1 MNKLFPYVLYRICGI
16 NFDIWEKYRL
26 NTANII
32 SLRTML
38 QKDILHPNITFSLPS
53 SSLLFAEKVEE
64 WAKKNPA
71 FFRKRERQTE
81 RTALKYLSRAS
92 AKASP
97 FAAFTTLQII
107 DNQSYIDIIFQN
119 KSNLN
124 IKYLSIIYEFLP
136 KIRVIRNQLLVTL
149 NDTCFSE
156 NGNILFIQNEK
167 NEERLQILEQDEIVV
182 FFLDFFKNKEK
193 ITFSDLCWY
202 LDDENAENFL
212 LQLLEIGFLSW
223 QMPFTKHYNAI
234 SIVTELLK
242 KVENDILE
250 NEKEVF
256 ERLNSILKRLNS
268 GNFIDFGLRKEELF
282 YHDIASN
289 HTELKD
295 YDKELSPFYNNTA
308 DIFYQLQKIVYPLYK
323 SELSCKIDFV
333 LTKNKSKNLKIS
345 ELYKHVFHN
354 EKVLKIKPF
363 ISDEKQ
369 NQLLDFFEKKI
380 PISDVYDVN
389 ITNNL
394 IEEIAIFVTSI
405 FERNDNLLSP
415 SANLILQPF
424 RENGDYKAVL
434 NGASIGFGKQFAR
447 FLPMFDE
454 KVTSDFKN
462 ENTNS
467 KVRLA
472 ELNDAS
478 FFNGNQHP
486 NLVATGINTPNT
498 LPFSEQNIL
507 ANHLIIKKLDNE
519 WVLFDTEKNERV
531 IPLDLGIEHP
541 AFRSPYYQLL
551 HHFSY
556 KIANFRIF
564 NDYINVQYP
573 KHKKPRISIDNQLV
587 TQRMTWFFEVSALPF
602 LQKNQSESDYFYAV
616 QKWQKMHD
624 LPNLVYV
631 SIPHFQPENN
641 QINSDA
647 APQGDDYKPQM
658 IDFQNPMLISLFAR
672 IVKKVPS
679 QLVVEEM
686 LPTEEQIF
694 SFDHKKY
701 MMEAVIQ
708 ISEK

>member
-26 NTANII
+26 NNADII
-32 SLRTML
+32 SLRAML

-53 SSLLFAEKVEE
+53 SSLLFAEKVEA
-64 WAKKNPA
+64 WAEKNPT

-92 AKASP
+92 AKTSP

-107 DNQSYIDIIFQN
+107 DNQYNIDVSVVS
-119 KSNLN
+119 KSNIN
-124 IKYLSIIYEFLP
+124 IKYLSIIYELLP
-136 KIRVIRNQLLVTL
+136 QIKTIRNQLLVAL
-149 NDTCFSE
+149 NDTFFLE
-156 NGNILFIQNEK
+156 NENVFFIQNIK
-167 NEERLQILEQDEIVV
+167 NEERLQILEQDEIIAYL
-182 FFLDFFKNKEK
+182 LDFFKNKKE
-193 ITFSDLCWY
+193 ITFFDLCQE
-202 LDDENAENFL
+202 LDDENAEDFL
-212 LQLLEIGFLSW
+212 LQLLEIGFLSFK
-223 QMPFTKHYNAI
+223 MPFPKHYDSI
-234 SIVTELLK
+234 YIVTKLLNE
-242 KVENDILE
+242 VENDVLIDEKEILE
-250 NEKEVF
+250 KA
-256 ERLNSILKRLNS
+256 NSILKMLQS
-268 GNFIDFGLRKEELF
+268 GNFIDFSLRKEELF

-289 HTELKD
+289 HAELKD
-295 YDKELSPFYNNTA
+295 YDKELSPLYTNTA
-308 DIFYQLQKIVYPLYK
+308 SIFYQLQKIVYPLYR
-323 SELSCKIDFV
+323 SELSCKIDCV
-333 LTKNKSKNLKIS
+333 LNENKNKNLKIS
-345 ELYKHVFHN
+345 KLYKLVFHN
-354 EKVLKIKPF
+354 EKPCKIKPF

-369 NQLLDFFEKKI
+369 NKLLDFFEKKI
-380 PISDVYDVN
+380 PKSDVFKVN

-424 RENGDYKAVL
+424 QENGDYKAVL

-462 ENTNS
+462 ENTS
-467 KVRLA
+467 ASIRLA

-486 NLVATGINTPNT
+486 HLVETGINTPTT
-498 LPFSEQNIL
+498 LPFLEQNIL
-507 ANHLIIKKLDNE
+507 ANHLIIKKLDKE

-564 NDYINVQYP
+564 NDYINFQYP
-573 KHKKPRISIDNQLV
+573 KHKKPRITIDNQLI

-602 LQKNQSESDYFYAV
+602 LQKNQSESDYFQAV
-616 QKWQKMHD
+616 QKWQKTYD

-694 SFDHKKY
+694 SFDDKKY

-708 ISEK
+708 IS